1 MSSFPENTVAADME
15 IAESQVEAQMD
26 YGTGGD
32 DNGVTAPD
40 APPNTTETEPATTY
54 VSQPENSNVV
64 MDDNGVIAPDAPPTE
79 PATTQPEN
87 SNVVMD
93 DQKIDNGADAVYAP
107 LTHQPEAV
115 ASELA
120 EAVPSGVVN
129 NNNDE
134 KNGNESD
141 DVMVTENDDPNAF
154 GNIDSNQFVSPNVV
168 GVTPSAVSN
177 QDTEVVNYQNNGSA
191 AVGEAV
197 KRKRGR
203 PRKYP
208 VTTEGASTVPVA
220 SPSLVNS
227 PLQAKSLE
235 KRGRGRPAGSGK
247 KHKAGAP
254 SSLTLSPAISGLSI
268 GAAFTPYFI
277 TVRSGEY
284 VQPKLLSLSQVDKQV
299 VCVLSAS
306 GNLST
311 VTLQQPS
318 SSGGTVTY
326 QGCFEI
332 LSLSGSYLLSESGGR
347 RSTTGGL
354 SVTLAV
360 PNGCIFGGGVAG
372 PLIAGSDVQIFVGT
386 FLASEQHLTTP
397 RCNEVLTAPANYIS
411 SAEESPPSRA
421 LLSEPSGAGG
431 NPYSYSNGV
440 LNNGN
445 QEPVPKVAWM

>member
-1 MSSFPENTVAADME
+1 MSSFPENTVAAAME
-15 IAESQVEAQMD
+15 IAE
-26 YGTGGD
+26 
-32 DNGVTAPD
+32 
-40 APPNTTETEPATTY
+40 
-54 VSQPENSNVV
+54 SQPENSNVV
-64 MDDNGVIAPDAPPTE
+64 MNDE
-79 PATTQPEN
+79 
-87 SNVVMD
+87 
-93 DQKIDNGADAVYAP
+93 KIDNGEDAVYAP

-115 ASELA
+115 AELA

-129 NNNDE
+129 NNE
-134 KNGNESD
+134 RNGIESD
-141 DVMVTENDDPNAF
+141 DVMVTENNDLNAF
-154 GNIDSNQFVSPNVV
+154 SNIESNQFVSPNVV
-168 GVTPSAVSN
+168 G
-177 QDTEVVNYQNNGSA
+177 DNGSGG
-191 AVGEAV
+191 VGEAV

-220 SPSLVNS
+220 SPSLVNA
-227 PLQAKSLE
+227 PVQAKSLE

-254 SSLTLSPAISGLSI
+254 SSLTLSPAITGLSI

-277 TVRSGEY
+277 TVKSGEY

-411 SAEESPPSRA
+411 SAGESPPSCA